1 MMRGEKKGMCWR
13 VLLVSVAFVW
23 QSLWVV
29 QAEPTMLEEDG
40 IVKLVATLQNNPAF
54 TNVLWRVYRMDD
66 MRNPVETIARHTATL
81 NLRPGA
87 YKAVAVLNNKERS
100 RAFQLKSKGN
110 AEIVLSMD

>member
-1 MMRGEKKGMCWR
+1 MRGEKKGMCCR
-13 VLLVSVAFVW
+13 VLIGAAVLVW
-23 QSLWVV
+23 QSLNVV
-29 QAEPTMLEEDG
+29 AADPTVLEEDG

-54 TNVLWRVYRMDD
+54 TNVLWKVYRMDD

-100 RAFQLKSKGN
+100 RSFQLKSKSN
-110 AEIVLSMD
+110 TEVVLSMD

>member
-1 MMRGEKKGMCWR
+1 MRGEKKGMCWR
-13 VLLVSVAFVW
+13 VLLASAVFVW
-23 QSLWVV
+23 QSLSMV
-29 QAEPTMLEEDG
+29 QAEPAVLEEDG

-66 MRNPVETIARHTATL
+66 MRNPVETITCHTATL

>member
-1 MMRGEKKGMCWR
+1 MRGEKKGMYCR
-13 VLLVSVAFVW
+13 ALLVGVVFTWHLSVVAADPAV
-23 QSLWVV
+23 
-29 QAEPTMLEEDG
+29 LEEDG

-54 TNVLWRVYRMDD
+54 TNVLWKVYRMDD

-100 RAFQLKSKGN
+100 RAFQLKSKTN
-110 AEIVLSMD
+110 TEVVLSMD

>member
-1 MMRGEKKGMCWR
+1 MRGEKKGIDCR
-13 VLLVSVAFVW
+13 VLLVAVVLAWQPLKVVVAENTV
-23 QSLWVV
+23 
-29 QAEPTMLEEDG
+29 LEEDG

-54 TNVLWRVYRMDD
+54 TNVLWKVYRLDD

-100 RAFQLKSKGN
+100 RAFQLKSKAN
-110 AEIVLSMD
+110 TEVVLSMD

>member
-1 MMRGEKKGMCWR
+1 MRGEKKGMYCR
-13 VLLVSVAFVW
+13 VLLVSAVLTW
-23 QSLWVV
+23 QSWSIAVADPAV
-29 QAEPTMLEEDG
+29 LEEDG

-66 MRNPVETIARHTATL
+66 MHHPVETIARHTATL

-100 RAFQLKSKGN
+100 RAFQLKSKTN
-110 AEIVLSMD
+110 TEVVLSMD

>member
-1 MMRGEKKGMCWR
+1 MRGEKKGMCCR
-13 VLLVSVAFVW
+13 VLVVSAVLVW
-23 QSLWVV
+23 QFLTVV
-29 QAEPTMLEEDG
+29 AAEPAVLEEDG

-100 RAFQLKSKGN
+100 RAFQLKSKAN
-110 AEIVLSMD
+110 TEVVLSMD

>member
-1 MMRGEKKGMCWR
+1 MRGENKGRTCR
-13 VLLVSVAFVW
+13 VLVITAVLAWQPLKMAVAETTV
-23 QSLWVV
+23 
-29 QAEPTMLEEDG
+29 LEEDG

-54 TNVLWRVYRMDD
+54 TNVLWKVYRMDD

-100 RAFQLKSKGN
+100 RAFQLKSKSN
-110 AEIVLSMD
+110 TEVVLSMD

>member
-1 MMRGEKKGMCWR
+1 
-13 VLLVSVAFVW
+13 
-23 QSLWVV
+23 
-29 QAEPTMLEEDG
+29 
-40 IVKLVATLQNNPAF
+40 
-54 TNVLWRVYRMDD
+54 MDD
-66 MRNPVETIARHTATL
+66 MRNPVETITRHTATL